1 MFCIEGMIDSSFPI
15 IPANGFP
22 VKSVIFTERLLEDHF
37 AMLVSNAGVTVIIY
51 FCKNASLFL
60 TPVEYTIFVAGIFAD
75 GVAVVVVVVGFVAT
89 VVGLLVVVVAGF
101 VTVVVSGFVTVV
113 VSGFVTVVVAGLVAG
128 LVVVFIVVV
137 EDALFVAV
145 VLLVVVGVF
154 VLVVATGGV
163 GNSGTI
169 TLFDD
174 DFVATVVFVVAGV
187 VHLFM
192 RASVAVM
199 FPFVST
205 NAIGSNV
212 LLNR

>member
-1 MFCIEGMIDSSFPI
+1 MFWIEGMIDNSFPS
-15 IPANGFP
+15 IPANGLP
-22 VKSVIFTERLLEDHF
+22 AASTILIERLLEDHF

-101 VTVVVSGFVTVV
+101 VTVVV
-113 VSGFVTVVVAGLVAG
+113 AGLVAG
-128 LVVVFIVVV
+128 LVVVFMVVV

-145 VLLVVVGVF
+145 VLLVVVVGVF

-169 TLFDD
+169 TLFVDCV
-174 DFVATVVFVVAGV
+174 VATVVFVVAGV

>member
-1 MFCIEGMIDSSFPI
+1 MFWIEGMIDNSFPS
-15 IPANGFP
+15 IPANGLP
-22 VKSVIFTERLLEDHF
+22 AASTILIERLLEDHF

-113 VSGFVTVVVAGLVAG
+113 VAGLVAG
-128 LVVVFIVVV
+128 LVVVFMVVV

-145 VLLVVVGVF
+145 VLLVVVVGVF

-169 TLFDD
+169 TLFVDCV
-174 DFVATVVFVVAGV
+174 VATVVFVVAGV

>member
-22 VKSVIFTERLLEDHF
+22 AASTILIERLLEDHF

-113 VSGFVTVVVAGLVAG
+113 VAGLVAG
-128 LVVVFIVVV
+128 LVVVFMVVV

-169 TLFDD
+169 TLFVDCV
-174 DFVATVVFVVAGV
+174 VATVVFVVAGV

>member
-113 VSGFVTVVVAGLVAG
+113 VAGLVAG
-128 LVVVFIVVV
+128 LVVVFMVVV

-169 TLFDD
+169 TLFVDCV
-174 DFVATVVFVVAGV
+174 VATVVFVVAGV